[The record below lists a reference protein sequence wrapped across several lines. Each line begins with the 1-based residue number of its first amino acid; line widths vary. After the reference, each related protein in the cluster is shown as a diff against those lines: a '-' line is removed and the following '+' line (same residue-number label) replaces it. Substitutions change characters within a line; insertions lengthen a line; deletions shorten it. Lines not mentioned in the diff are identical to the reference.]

1 MWSIIKLSW
10 KNIWR
15 NPMRSSV
22 VVVAVVL
29 GTWAGIFMSA
39 FMNGMSQQYIRDHLA
54 NYTGHI
60 QVHDARY
67 AEDNLPEFYIRDA
80 DSLVSH
86 LRKRPFVEE
95 VASRSVVNG
104 LASSAT
110 NNFGVTIQG
119 VWPKQEQQVSSLH
132 EYIQDGE
139 YLDTSLRNP
148 VVIGAPL
155 ARRLSIETG
164 SRMVLNF
171 QDVDGNI
178 TAGAFRVSGI
188 YKSANSGFDES
199 NVFVLA
205 EDLNDILGR
214 ENATHEIVMLVDD
227 FKQAKPYT
235 SRLEAT
241 FQSEGLTIQNWG
253 EVAPTLRYMDANMD
267 FTLYIIMT
275 IIIIALM
282 FGIINTMLMAVM
294 ERTQEIG
301 MLMAIGI
308 NKKRTF
314 AMIFWE
320 TLFLTMIGVPL
331 GMGLSR
337 LSIAISSNI
346 GIDLGMFAEGLS
358 EYGLSSVIYPELEAL
373 YYLNIALLMIVAT
386 LFSSLYPA
394 WKALQLNPVQ
404 AIRKI

>member
-15 NPMRSSV
+15 NPMRSGV
-22 VVVAVVL
+22 VITAVIL

-39 FMNGMSQQYIRDHLA
+39 FMNGMSQQYIRDHLQ
-54 NYTGHI
+54 NYTSHI
-60 QVHDARY
+60 QIHDARY
-67 AEDNLPEFYIRDA
+67 VEDKLPEFYIQDA
-80 DSLVSH
+80 DFLVNQ
-86 LRKRPFVEE
+86 LKMQPFVEE
-95 VASRSVVNG
+95 IALRSVVNG

-119 VWPKQEQQVSSLH
+119 IHPEQEQQVSSLH
-132 EYIQDGE
+132 EYMQDGE
-139 YLDTSLRNP
+139 YLDPSIPNP

-155 ARRLSIETG
+155 AKRLSIETG

-188 YKSANSGFDES
+188 LKSANSGFDES

-214 ENATHEIVMLVDD
+214 ENTTHEIVMLVND
-227 FKQAKPYT
+227 FKQAGSYT
-235 SRLEAT
+235 SQLEDT
-241 FQSEGLTIQNWG
+241 LQSEELAIQSWG
-253 EVAPTLRYMDANMD
+253 DVAPTLRYMDANMD

-320 TLFLTMIGVPL
+320 TLFLTMVGVPL
-331 GMGLSR
+331 GMGLSH
-337 LSIAISSNI
+337 LSITISSSI
-346 GIDLGMFAEGLS
+346 GIDLTMFAEGMS

-373 YYLNIALLMIVAT
+373 YYLNIALLMVGAT
-386 LFSSLYPA
+386 LLSSLYPA